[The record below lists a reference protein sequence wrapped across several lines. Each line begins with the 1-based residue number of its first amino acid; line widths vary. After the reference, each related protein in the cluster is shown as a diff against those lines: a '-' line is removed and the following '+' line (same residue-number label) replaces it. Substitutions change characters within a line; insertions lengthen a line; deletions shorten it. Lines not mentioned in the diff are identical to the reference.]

1 MRNGYHQ
8 PREVTTAAGAVE
20 VKAPWVNDKR
30 VDEAIGES
38 SGSPLRH
45 KVRYTMT
52 DHHTYGTGTH
62 TAGELVRLVSDRL
75 GLVFTE
81 RDSDYRGVYHLAGIP
96 NARIEIQPNPIPGD
110 DGEDDLYTP
119 EHPAAQVLLL
129 TTTPTPDPGLRTR
142 LDSIEGLTHLN
153 HETA

>member
-1 MRNGYHQ
+1 
-8 PREVTTAAGAVE
+8 
-20 VKAPWVNDKR
+20 
-30 VDEAIGES
+30 
-38 SGSPLRH
+38 
-45 KVRYTMT
+45 MT
-52 DHHTYGTGTH
+52 DHHTYGTSAH

-81 RDSDYRGVYHLAGIP
+81 RDSDHRGVYHLAGIP
-96 NARIEIQPNPIPGD
+96 NGRIEIQPNPIPGD
-110 DGEDDLYTP
+110 DNEDDLYAP

-129 TTTPTPDPGLRTR
+129 TTTPALDPALQVR